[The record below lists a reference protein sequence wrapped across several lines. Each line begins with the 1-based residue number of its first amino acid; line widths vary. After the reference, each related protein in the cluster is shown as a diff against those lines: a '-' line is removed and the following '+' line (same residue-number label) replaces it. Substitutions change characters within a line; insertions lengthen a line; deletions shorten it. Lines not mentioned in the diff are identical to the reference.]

1 MKRIRKREGGDD
13 ISHLS
18 SPPHP
23 PPQPSIIQHTSRS
36 NSQYHPLLLYTES
49 PTSVSTLCLF
59 PLPSSPSPSSSP
71 LPRYD
76 PRDERPSCE
85 MSKFIHVLFFF
96 LFSFKNSNFFR
107 HTQIFWRLEVT
118 YIIFFFLSR
127 FPPELSP
134 LIFFIMHM
142 QDLTFPFA
150 GAQSQTDG
158 YLQKDTV
165 RFYS

>member
-1 MKRIRKREGGDD
+1 MKRIRKKGGDD

-18 SPPHP
+18 SPSHP

-71 LPRYD
+71 LPKYD
-76 PRDERPSCE
+76 PGDERPSCE
-85 MSKFIHVLFFF
+85 ISKFIRVFFF
-96 LFSFKNSNFFR
+96 SHSKIQIFFR
-107 HTQIFWRLEVT
+107 HTHIFLKVRSSIYNFFPRLASFQSCLPL
-118 YIIFFFLSR
+118 FFFV
-127 FPPELSP
+127 
-134 LIFFIMHM
+134 MHM

>member
-1 MKRIRKREGGDD
+1 MPANDPMALNVVPVDKEVGVQRSKKKKCAEMKRIRKKEGGDD
-13 ISHLS
+13 IFHLS

-76 PRDERPSCE
+76 PGDERPSCE

-96 LFSFKNSNFFR
+96 PTHSKIQNFLDI
-107 HTQIFWRLEVT
+107 H
-118 YIIFFFLSR
+118 IFF
-127 FPPELSP
+127 E
-134 LIFFIMHM
+134 
-142 QDLTFPFA
+142 
-150 GAQSQTDG
+150 G
-158 YLQKDTV
+158 
-165 RFYS
+165 